1 MAQARTSAS
10 GAWQHSC
17 PQRTADLEVFVSFDP
32 AETYVH
38 LTAAGSAEPVPG
50 GERFWSL
57 PEAELDRFDG
67 GWLITEF
74 ECASDWPNW
83 EMHPDADEFVYL
95 LSGAAVLLLEE
106 PGGVREVPLF
116 GRAAVVVPRGIW
128 HTAKVSEP
136 SRMLFVTRGR
146 GTEHRAA

>member
-1 MAQARTSAS
+1 
-10 GAWQHSC
+10 
-17 PQRTADLEVFVSFDP
+17 VSFDP

-38 LTAAGSAEPVPG
+38 LTEAGSAEPVPG

-57 PEAELDRFDG
+57 PEPELDRFGG

-106 PGGVREVPLF
+106 PGGLREVPLVR
-116 GRAAVVVPRGIW
+116 RAAVVVPRGIW
-128 HTAKVSEP
+128 HTAKVSDP